1 MPTRQEIAEAV
12 AILTGGRI
20 AQVGAGVIQK
30 TRAETRAFRALSR
43 GAQARAAGA
52 TAVRGGKFVGRQAI
66 TKNPWGVAALL
77 AYEGYIR
84 RDEIADVA
92 IAMGE
97 GIGATFE
104 GMGELMRGEG
114 EVRLLGEKFPGKR
127 KISKANKAVKY
138 GMSVLKAGTKAS
150 TGADKGKLPKGA
162 FLTSVKAAGLANPNS
177 QSSIGKGKSKIKAL
191 ARKIKKWWK

>member
-20 AQVGAGVIQK
+20 VGAGLEIASRAPQEVVKFQSL
-30 TRAETRAFRALSR
+30 TRRQ
-43 GAQARAAGA
+43 QARAAASTGLRGLKFG
-52 TAVRGGKFVGRQAI
+52 VRQGV

-77 AYEGYIR
+77 AYEGYIN

-92 IAMGE
+92 ESLAAGQ
-97 GIGATFE
+97 GFG
-104 GMGELMRGEG
+104 
-114 EVRLLGEKFPGKR
+114 VPGPTAAVKKR
-127 KISKANKAVKY
+127 TISKANKAVKY

-162 FLTSVKAAGLANPNS
+162 FLTSVKAAGLANPKTKS
-177 QSSIGKGKSKIKAL
+177 VIGKGKSKIKAL

>member
-1 MPTRQEIAEAV
+1 MATRQEIAEAV

-52 TAVRGGKFVGRQAI
+52 AAVRGGKFVGRQAV
-66 TKNPWGVAALL
+66 TKNPWGIAALL
-77 AYEGYIR
+77 VYEGYVHK
-84 RDEIADVA
+84 DELVDLATSLGGTMQEAVDFYQSETGTLPFIAA
-92 IAMGE
+92 
-97 GIGATFE
+97 
-104 GMGELMRGEG
+104 GMP
-114 EVRLLGEKFPGKR
+114 PGR
-127 KISKANKAVKY
+127 KVSKANKAVKHAM
-138 GMSVLKAGTKAS
+138 GLLKTGSKSS

-162 FLTSVKAAGLANPNS
+162 FKMAVKAAGLANPKTKS
-177 QSSIGKGKSKIKAL
+177 VIGKGKSKIKAL